1 MKTATGSST
10 CWPAINC
17 RASGDERVST
27 HKMGIASSILEAAHR
42 ELHRYPRL
50 RAGKVGLRTRGCAGP
65 GSESL
70 RFCFEALMK
79 GTEFEPL
86 DHAIER
92 CSVPEGD
99 ELGLGYCL
107 GRRRENVASSR
118 GNDRGERIALLQNE
132 VAREVRP

>member
-1 MKTATGSST
+1 
-10 CWPAINC
+10 
-17 RASGDERVST
+17 
-27 HKMGIASSILEAAHR
+27 MGIASSILEAVHK

-50 RAGKVGLRTRGCAGP
+50 RAAKVGLRTRLCAGA

-79 GTEFEPL
+79 GTEFQPL

-107 GRRRENVASSR
+107 GRRRETSLDPGEMIVAS
-118 GNDRGERIALLQNE
+118 ELP
-132 VAREVRP
+132 VAG